1 MGDPESG
8 SRLPTE
14 VSGMRTSGHG
24 TTEAGR
30 EKYQR
35 TDQER
40 VKRREELLMK
50 FIKRSFMLMTMLI
63 FLIVMS
69 LQVQASECE
78 HVWGEWE
85 YGDEPTCTEEGT
97 VTRWCENCFEEQ
109 TKSVP
114 ALGHKWSK
122 WQNDYE
128 PTCTEEGSM
137 TRWCENCFEE
147 QTKSVPALG
156 EHKWGKWKYDGEYD
170 KPTCTEKGI
179 MIRECQRKEC
189 DEFQTK
195 SVPALGHEWDVWK
208 YVNEYDKPT
217 CTEKGTMIRGC
228 QRKGCDEDQTK
239 SVPALGEHKWGKWKY
254 DDEYDK
260 PTCTE
265 KGTITRE
272 CQRKGCGEEQTQN
285 TPALGHKWDKWYY
298 DSEDK
303 PTCTKKG
310 IMIRECQREG
320 CYEEQRKSA
329 SALGHKWGKWH
340 VDVEPTVLKAGKKSR
355 ICVRCKKGETNVIN
369 KLKGVYGKSSTIN
382 TYPEKK
388 LNVSNIGLKGKKKYT
403 SSNKKVATVNS
414 RGIIQT
420 KKAGKCKITVKS
432 GKQSYKI
439 NLVVNKPVLDFES
452 FIKDYDTRNNVFYVV
467 ITNNGTNNLKITSG
481 IKVEEVDYKS
491 FDRKISTKAVTIK
504 PRSKK
509 TIKFKVK
516 GGITWYDYEDFTL
529 YYKIK
534 YGGKTYTVGTNAGNS
549 WLCKK

>member
-156 EHKWGKWKYDGEYD
+156 EHKWGKWKYDG
-170 KPTCTEKGI
+170 
-179 MIRECQRKEC
+179 
-189 DEFQTK
+189 
-195 SVPALGHEWDVWK
+195 
-208 YVNEYDKPT
+208 
-217 CTEKGTMIRGC
+217 
-228 QRKGCDEDQTK
+228 
-239 SVPALGEHKWGKWKY
+239 
-254 DDEYDK
+254 EYDK

>member
-1 MGDPESG
+1 
-8 SRLPTE
+8 
-14 VSGMRTSGHG
+14 
-24 TTEAGR
+24 
-30 EKYQR
+30 
-35 TDQER
+35 
-40 VKRREELLMK
+40 MK
-50 FIKRSFMLMTMLI
+50 FIKRSSMLMTMLI

-69 LQVQASECE
+69 LQVQASGCE

-85 YGDEPTCTEEGT
+85 GEYGNEPTCIKGGT
-97 VTRWCENCFEEQ
+97 MVRECLLCFEEQ

-114 ALGHKWSK
+114 ALGHKWDS
-122 WQNDYE
+122 WGYE
-128 PTCTEEGSM
+128 YGEKPTCTEKGTM
-137 TRWCENCFEE
+137 VRWCENCFEE
-147 QTKSVPALG
+147 QTKSTPALG
-156 EHKWGKWKYDGEYD
+156 HKWEYFDEEDKPACTKKGTMKRMCHRDGCYKIQTKSTPAIGKHKWGKWKYD
-170 KPTCTEKGI
+170 
-179 MIRECQRKEC
+179 
-189 DEFQTK
+189 
-195 SVPALGHEWDVWK
+195 SVL
-208 YVNEYDKPT
+208 DKPT
-217 CTEKGTMIRGC
+217 CTEKGTMIRWCERDGC
-228 QRKGCDEDQTK
+228 VGSQRKSIPT
-239 SVPALGEHKWGKWKY
+239 LGHKWGKW
-254 DDEYDK
+254 EYLFGDIDK

-265 KGTITRE
+265 KGTMIRE
-272 CQRKGCGEEQTQN
+272 CQREDCTKVQEKSI
-285 TPALGHKWDKWYY
+285 PALGHKWEKWYY

-310 IMIRECQREG
+310 TMIRECQREDCEG
-320 CYEEQRKSA
+320 EQTKSV

-355 ICVRCKKGETNVIN
+355 ICVRCKKSETNVIN

-403 SSNKKVATVNS
+403 SSNKKIATVNS

-452 FIKDYDTRNNVFYVV
+452 FIDDYDTRNNVFYVV
-467 ITNNGTNNLKITSG
+467 ITNNGTNNLKVTSG

-491 FDRKISTKAVTIK
+491 YDRKISTKAVTIK
-504 PRSKK
+504 PGAEK

-516 GGITWYDYEDFTL
+516 GKVTWYDYEDFTL

-534 YGGKTYTVGTNAGNS
+534 YDGKTYTVGTDAEDS